1 MYPDDSIHRHAAL
14 TPPPR
19 GPARTARTN
28 RYDVYQPPTIVR
40 TPEEARRARRTPV
53 SATENTASLA
63 FARHETAINRQKH
76 VASPAELSYTRW
88 ILQVGQVIDGHRTHA
103 AKPEVK

>member
-1 MYPDDSIHRHAAL
+1 MFPDDSIHRHAAL

-19 GPARTARTN
+19 GAARSRRPTG
-28 RYDVYQPPTIVR
+28 YDVYQPPTIVR

-53 SATENTASLA
+53 STSEATATIA
-63 FARHETAINRQKH
+63 FARHENAINKQQH
-76 VASPAELSYTRW
+76 VASPEELSYAQW
-88 ILQVGQVIDGHRTHA
+88 ILRVGQVLDAHRTKT